1 MIYMNLIACDALIEW
16 DSFLSGAVGALI
28 GTGFGAILIHW
39 LSRGS
44 TRAVRKLAKSALD
57 VFSDFAKNGQ
67 KYADAA
73 KTFNNKFNIAQKRAV
88 MVALHK
94 VGLPIVIPED
104 GSFEYAN
111 VKFEKSTIDK
121 DFVADMKNNIKK
133 AYCDEYFY
141 EDFSAYISK
150 DARINAMRKIAVRY
164 VNEVLAK
171 SSLDENKNVHY
182 PDNWLSKFSLGEKR
196 TIYVLHKTVLD
207 ESYYA
212 QGLPLDSQMQKLINE
227 INVGIWD
234 SVLQTD
240 YIAYENMIN
249 QKNLA
254 DYMLQQIPQP
264 PINITEQK

>member
-1 MIYMNLIACDALIEW
+1 MIYMTLITCDALIKW
-16 DSFLSGAVGALI
+16 NSFLSGAVGALI
-28 GTGFGAILIHW
+28 GTGLGAMLIHW
-39 LSRGS
+39 LSQGS
-44 TRAVRKLAKSALD
+44 MRAVRKLAKSALD

-67 KYADAA
+67 IYADAA
-73 KTFNNKFNIAQKRAV
+73 KTFNNKFNIAQKRAIL
-88 MVALHK
+88 VALHK

-111 VKFEKSTIDK
+111 VEFENSTIDK
-121 DFVADMKNNIKK
+121 DFVADMKNNVKEG
-133 AYCDEYFY
+133 YCDEYFY

-164 VNEVLAK
+164 VNEVIAK
-171 SSLDENKNVHY
+171 SRLDETKIVHY
-182 PDNWLSKFSLGEKR
+182 PDNWLLKFSLGEKR
-196 TIYVLHKTVLD
+196 IIYVLHKTLLD

-212 QGLPLDSQMQKLINE
+212 QGSPLDSQIQKLISE